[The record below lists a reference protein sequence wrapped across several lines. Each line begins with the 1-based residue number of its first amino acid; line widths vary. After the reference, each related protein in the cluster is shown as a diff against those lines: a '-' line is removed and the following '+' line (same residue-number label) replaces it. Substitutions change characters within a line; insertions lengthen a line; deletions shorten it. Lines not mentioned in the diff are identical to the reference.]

1 MSDSDGSVIFGGT
14 DAIVEDIIA
23 VSDALVA
30 VNIPVIQ
37 FNCNVVGVD
46 QALKQATEM
55 VEKGAGNW
63 QLSCHRRF
71 SED

>member
-1 MSDSDGSVIFGGT
+1 MSESDGSTIFGGT
-14 DAIVEDIIA
+14 DAIAEDIIA

-30 VNIPVIQ
+30 VNIPVIK
-37 FNCNVVGVD
+37 CDCKMVGVA

-63 QLSCHRRF
+63 Q
-71 SED
+71 

>member
-1 MSDSDGSVIFGGT
+1 MSESDGSAIVCGT
-14 DAIVEDIIA
+14 DAIAEDIIA

-30 VNIPVIQ
+30 VNIPVIK
-37 FNCNVVGVD
+37 FNCKMVGVD

>member
-1 MSDSDGSVIFGGT
+1 MSDSDVPVIFGGT

-30 VNIPVIQ
+30 VNIPVIK
-37 FNCNVVGVD
+37 FNYKMVGVN

-55 VEKGAGNW
+55 VGKGACNW

>member
-30 VNIPVIQ
+30 VNIPVIK
-37 FNCNVVGVD
+37 FNCKMVGVD